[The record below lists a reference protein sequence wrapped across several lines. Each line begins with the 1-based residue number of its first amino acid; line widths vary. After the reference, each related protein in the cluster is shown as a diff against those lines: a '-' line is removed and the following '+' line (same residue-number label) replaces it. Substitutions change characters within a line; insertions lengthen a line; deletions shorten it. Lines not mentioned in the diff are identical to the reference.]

1 MKIDGSNRDVRPI
14 PDPTVLTT
22 AQLDREIG
30 HLKELMEMAR
40 ASQQQALQVALTT
53 MDRRLE
59 DLNELRK
66 AVETD
71 RMEFVRVDVYQP
83 AHEELRRQRI
93 ADGERIVLVQGD
105 VKNNAAEIAALKS
118 SIMWLSRL
126 IVAAVIAYAFK
137 NFLGGGEA
145 GAVNP
150 SNARR
155 ISG

>member
-126 IVAAVIAYAFK
+126 IVAAVIAYAFQK
-137 NFLGGGEA
+137 FLG
-145 GAVNP
+145 
-150 SNARR
+150 R
-155 ISG
+155 